1 MKTKSFKIGGKDVEC
16 KELTVGQMR
25 QAKKLMQD
33 DEFEAGLLMV
43 KMSTGRADDWL
54 DNQSMSELEQIG
66 TWLGNPTE

>member
-1 MKTKSFKIGGKDVEC
+1 MKTKSFKIGGEDVVC

-43 KMSTGRADDWL
+43 KMSTSRADDWL
-54 DNQSMSELEQIG
+54 DNQAMSDLKVIG